1 MVVLALFVLSMVLGR
16 HCLHCTVR
24 GAEWVLGL
32 MRKTKIYQRSRL
44 LTQ

>member
-1 MVVLALFVLSMVLGR
+1 MVVLALFALSMVLGR
-16 HCLHCTVR
+16 HGLHCTVR

-32 MRKTKIYQRSRL
+32 MRKIYQRSRL